1 MNTAFFAF
9 VALTLGTVALPAQRA
24 AKATETAAPGV
35 VAPAVDST
43 KADTMSSRA
52 RRVRAPRPPRPGI
65 FTSLDS
71 ARTMPDSVIYL
82 NLRGK
87 GLTSVQGLAAFKN
100 AQVIDLS
107 GNALTS
113 FPQELLKLSKV
124 TSIDLSENAIK
135 TVPAEIGSLT
145 GLTRLTL
152 RNTGIS
158 TLPTSIGGCIALTV
172 LDVSGNPLESLPIK
186 ELNRLPRLRTLTI
199 GGLKQT
205 DAQPFVPQDVTPAK
219 TQPGG
224 GKTLPPRR

>member
-1 MNTAFFAF
+1 MKTAF
-9 VALTLGTVALPAQRA
+9 LTLIVLSFATVLLPAQRA

-43 KADTMSSRA
+43 KADTLSSRA

-100 AQVIDLS
+100 AQVVDLS

-135 TVPAEIGSLT
+135 TVPVEIGSLT

-152 RNTGIS
+152 RNTGIA
-158 TLPTSIGGCIALTV
+158 TLPTSIGSCAALAI

-205 DAQPFVPQDVTPAK
+205 DAQPVVPQDVTPTPA
-219 TQPGG
+219 GS
-224 GKTLPPRR
+224 GKPSAPKR